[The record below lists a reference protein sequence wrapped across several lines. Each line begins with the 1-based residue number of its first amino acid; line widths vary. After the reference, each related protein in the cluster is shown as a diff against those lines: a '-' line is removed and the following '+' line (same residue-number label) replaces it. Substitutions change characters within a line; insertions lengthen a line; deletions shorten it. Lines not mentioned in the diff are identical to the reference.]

1 MSFSDLI
8 LLLALIGCI
17 AILYKRRQE
26 RKANTRP
33 SRFSGGKPIPGR
45 PAPKA
50 KKPFGVKY

>member
-8 LLLALIGCI
+8 LILALIGCI

-33 SRFSGGKPIPGR
+33 SRFSGKQTPGR
-45 PAPKA
+45 PVPKA
-50 KKPFGVKY
+50 KKSFGVKY